1 MSTSHGIHHEMVVN
15 GIARYADV
23 TVSVY
28 LLLQGFDEV
37 VQEGEVPVGARFCV
51 GEVVEARELEPQG
64 VAPLATVHVVP
75 ERQHDLQELLES
87 LAALYFLG
95 CFQDSCINVTYHVA
109 QNASSS
115 ICGKKFS
122 NKLVPIY
129 CIQY

>member
-1 MSTSHGIHHEMVVN
+1 MASGCSGQMSTSHGIHHEMVVN

-95 CFQDSCINVTYHVA
+95 CFQDSNNLWLAVCN
-109 QNASSS
+109 S
-115 ICGKKFS
+115 FL
-122 NKLVPIY
+122 KLLFVV
-129 CIQY
+129 